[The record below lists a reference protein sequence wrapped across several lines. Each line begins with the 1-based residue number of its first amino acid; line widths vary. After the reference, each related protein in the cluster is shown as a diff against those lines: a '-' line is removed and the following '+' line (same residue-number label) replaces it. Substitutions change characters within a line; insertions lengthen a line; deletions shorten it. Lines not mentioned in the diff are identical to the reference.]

1 MMKIGFI
8 GTGSMGTILIESFL
22 RSGAIRP
29 EDASVSN
36 RTYAKA
42 AFLADRFPGLTA
54 ARSNSELVKHQD
66 IIFLCIK
73 PAEFKCVL
81 DEIRSELS
89 ASQIV
94 VSITSPVLIRHLEDQ
109 LPCKIAKV
117 IPSITNFV
125 HSGATL
131 CIYGERITDEDQII
145 LESLLTRISTPLR
158 VSEAYTRVISD
169 ISSCGPAFLAFLV
182 QKLID
187 AAAEETGIP
196 RETAVRL
203 ACEMTLGTGQL
214 LTNGGFTPAELQQRV
229 TVPGGI
235 TAEGIKI
242 LQKRTSGAFHELIR
256 ATHAK
261 YEEDLERVDTMFYGE
276 KSKP

>member
-8 GTGSMGTILIESFL
+8 GTGSMGTILIKSL
-22 RSGAIRP
+22 LQSGAIHP

-42 AFLADRFPGLTA
+42 AFLADTFPGLTA
-54 ARSNSELVKHQD
+54 ARSNSELVKRQD

-73 PAEFKCVL
+73 PAEFKSVL
-81 DEIRSELS
+81 DEIRSELK

-131 CIYGERITDEDQII
+131 CIYGERITDEDQTM
-145 LESLLTRISTPLR
+145 LESMLSRISTPLR

-187 AAAEETGIP
+187 AATEETGIP

-214 LTNGGFTPAELQQRV
+214 LTSGGFTPAELQQRV

-242 LQKRTSGAFHELIR
+242 LQKRTDGAFNELIR

-261 YEEDLERVDTMFYGE
+261 YEEDLERVDTMFYGQ
-276 KSKP
+276 KID